1 MIWAYP
7 PEVHEFVREW
17 CKHLRDADLARE
29 CNERFG
35 TDFTASSMKA
45 FRGNHGYRSG
55 LGHGLTS
62 EEYEARHYPEGM
74 LAYIREHSW
83 GVPSKEMAEQVNA
96 KFGTS
101 FTATA
106 MKQFRQRHGIKSGLT
121 GWFRKGREPGNK
133 GKRLEEYINDPERVE
148 DIREKI
154 AKTQFKPGHHP
165 KNKLPVGT
173 IVKNTDGYLLRKK
186 SMQGTQWERWEMLH
200 RAIWEEQNGPIP
212 KGMMLTFLDGDR
224 TNCSIENLELITQR
238 ENSLLLRR
246 GFRSGDAELTK
257 AGILAVRLEIAAK
270 EKEKERAKK

>member
-1 MIWAYP
+1 MIWKYP
-7 PEVHEFVREW
+7 EEVHEFVKEW

-35 TDFTASSMKA
+35 TAFTASGMKS

-55 LGHGLTS
+55 MGNGLTS
-62 EEYEARHYPEGM
+62 EEYEARHYPPGM

-83 GVPSKEMAEQVNA
+83 GVSSKEMAERVNER
-96 KFGTS
+96 FGTH

-121 GWFRKGREPGNK
+121 GWFRKGRAPGNK
-133 GKRLEEYINDPERVE
+133 GKRMEEFTSPEAIARS
-148 DIREKI
+148 
-154 AKTQFKPGHHP
+154 AKTRFKPGNHP
-165 KNKLPVGT
+165 KNELPVGT

-200 RAIWEEQNGPIP
+200 RAIWEEKNGPVP

-224 TNCSIENLELITQR
+224 ENCSIDNLELITQR

-246 GFRSGDAELTK
+246 GYRSGDAKLTK

-270 EKEKERAKK
+270 EREKKERTKA